1 MKKRYVLFFFL
12 ILTVCSIVFVHAQ
25 SPYDDEVCLDK
36 TVKQLRKE
44 EQKQK
49 LAAGM
54 NKTLIYASYLNYSDR
69 TVDRI
74 ITGKDEFEPHRGKY
88 IRNIE
93 VKIIAPYGVTIEK
106 PEADRFS
113 KFQKFANGIQIKT
126 KDWVVRN
133 DLLFKSGDA
142 VDPILFAD
150 TEKNL
155 WERQTFKD
163 VKLFIIP
170 VEGTD
175 NLVDVVI
182 VVQDKWSWSLNFS
195 VQFNKVTGGI
205 TFQNFMGLPQ
215 SIAIGASL
223 NYRKD
228 NFYNVYGVYKYD
240 NIRRSHIDI
249 KIAGDYSPLDK
260 GGRLSITRDFF
271 SANSK
276 WAGHIKTSLY
286 REAASVPN
294 QLASSIPTNTFYNM
308 QDVWLATSIKM
319 PGLKKTRYDL
329 VRLILSARMKRM
341 DYISRPYLRS
351 ADGAQTFIDH
361 TYFLGSIGF
370 ANWDYYIDHSVYYL
384 GQAEYFNKGLNGA
397 LILGFDYDE
406 ELNKRF
412 YSGIQ
417 LDYGKFIPK
426 FGYLNS
432 RVTYGG
438 FTKKDSYQ
446 QLLFKVSEKFYSAPI
461 KLGNKFM
468 MRQII
473 SANINLGFNR
483 PIGRELV
490 VNNNSGLRGVF
501 VNYIRGARSY
511 VFGFETVVYPTFKI
525 LGFSSC
531 AFMFADL
538 AIVQGSSTGHSFSQG
553 YGAGVRLRNLKL
565 GIGYFELAFAYYPGL
580 NIPGL
585 KPYSILSDYKN
596 HRSIEQDNLFE
607 PAILSPE

>member
-1 MKKRYVLFFFL
+1 MKKHNTLFLFITTIMCCN
-12 ILTVCSIVFVHAQ
+12 ILLPAQ

-36 TVKQLRKE
+36 TVKELRKE
-44 EQKQK
+44 EQKIKTTQG
-49 LAAGM
+49 L
-54 NKTLIYASYLNYSDR
+54 NKTLAFASYLNYSDR

-74 ITGKDEFEPHRGKY
+74 ITGKEEFEPHRGKF

-93 VKIIAPYGVTIEK
+93 IKIIAPYGVTIEK
-106 PEADRFS
+106 PEADRFNR
-113 KFQKFANGIQIKT
+113 FQKFANGIQIKT

-133 DLLFKSGDA
+133 DLLFKTGET

-163 VKLFIIP
+163 VKIFLIP
-170 VEGTD
+170 VDGTD
-175 NLVDVVI
+175 NLVDVMI
-182 VVQDKWSWSLNFS
+182 MVQDKWSWSLNFS

-215 SIAIGASL
+215 SIAVGAAL

-228 NFYNVYGVYKYD
+228 NFYSVYAIYKYD
-240 NIRRSHIDI
+240 NIRRSHIDV
-249 KIAGDYSPLDK
+249 KIAGDYSPLNK
-260 GGRLSITRDFF
+260 GGSLRISRDFF
-271 SANSK
+271 SANTK

-286 REAASVPN
+286 RESANVPN
-294 QLASSIPTNTFYNM
+294 QFSSSIPTNTFYNT

-319 PGLKKTRYDL
+319 PSLKNARYDL
-329 VRLILSARMKRM
+329 VRMILSARMKRM
-341 DYISRPYLRS
+341 DYLTRPYLRS
-351 ADGAQTFIDH
+351 ADGTQTFIAR
-361 TYFLGSIGF
+361 TYFLGSLGF
-370 ANWDYYIDHSVYYL
+370 ANWDYYVDHSVYYL

-406 ELNKRF
+406 ELSKRF
-412 YSGIQ
+412 YSGVQ

-432 RVTYGG
+432 RLGYGG

-446 QLLFKVSEKFYSAPI
+446 QILFKISEKFYSAPI
-461 KLGNKFM
+461 KLGNRFV

-473 SANINLGFNR
+473 SADVNLGFNR

-490 VNNNSGLRGVF
+490 VNNQNGLRGVF
-501 VNYIRGARSY
+501 VNYIRGTRSY
-511 VFGFETVVYPTFKI
+511 VFNFETVVYPTFKI

-531 AFMFADL
+531 AFMFADI
-538 AIVQGSSTGHSFSQG
+538 AVVQGVGSATTLSQA
-553 YGAGVRLRNLKL
+553 YGAGVRLRNLKF
-565 GIGYFELAFAYYPGL
+565 GIGYFELSFAYYPKISIAGV
-580 NIPGL
+580 
-585 KPYSILSDYKN
+585 KPYSILSDFRN
-596 HRSIEQDNLFE
+596 RRAIEHDNLFE
-607 PAILSPE
+607 PTILTPE